1 MYTEKKNSK
10 LEKKLQIKDLA
21 QIATEKIHE
30 NKLLLETL
38 SFYKQKI
45 EIIKS
50 FMNRKNN
57 NENSEIKTT
66 ANSTEIKSNIDEP
79 NINESIKKEFT
90 EYNEEMKKFKTN
102 LNESI
107 KKLLV
112 KYETNNNIAFD
123 ESSLQNI
130 NLQKYRNDNFILFYD
145 LRPKN
150 DIIKKLNENI
160 LNSRR
165 YSVFREAKRES
176 YVTPVNSET
185 YINNDNL
192 YLQRDLQIECKHCN
206 KCINKLKK
214 KMKTLKKIKE
224 KEEYLQK
231 VIDYF
236 EKENNISLEKKESS
250 IFKKK
255 KENNANNFLSFSSNK
270 KKVVNNKRKNNMN
283 NNNYNSI
290 TIDEL
295 GKKYQFEEDFDDLG
309 GGYNDDQT
317 YMANKGGIN
326 NLLFSNDNETK
337 NKIEKKKEKE
347 KEVKKK
353 FNFLTVD
360 ELFDLENDEGEKEV
374 IIQDELHSDDEV
386 VFEKKIKNKVR
397 ISTMY
402 LSEIKKTVPN
412 LYLNQIEFNKK
423 KIMNEADLY
432 SYQRREYFKQN
443 VDENIRLMKK
453 RIKKLKKRLSINK
466 QKLQALIE
474 FDKKAKEKYKVLKPL
489 KVQSSLK
496 DYNISFMR
504 REFYNFKNKKNDII
518 AEVDEKNYENEEK
531 KNDDSEEEEGDV
543 DDYSDE
549 MRKKKKFNKNNI
561 VATEANDEDDK
572 QNNIGNYY
580 DYDYDKPKSK

>member
-192 YLQRDLQIECKHCN
+192 LLQRDLQIECKHCN

-255 KENNANNFLSFSSNK
+255 KENNTNNFLSFSSNK
-270 KKVVNNKRKNNMN
+270 KKVANNKRKNNMN

-295 GKKYQFEEDFDDLG
+295 GKKYQFEEDFNDLG

-531 KNDDSEEEEGDV
+531 KNDDSEEEGDV

>member
-66 ANSTEIKSNIDEP
+66 ANSTEIKSNIDEQ

-176 YVTPVNSET
+176 YVTPVNSEA

-270 KKVVNNKRKNNMN
+270 KKVANNKRKNNMN

-295 GKKYQFEEDFDDLG
+295 GKKYQFEEDFNDLG

-397 ISTMY
+397 ISTMH

-531 KNDDSEEEEGDV
+531 KNDDSEEEGDV

>member
-90 EYNEEMKKFKTN
+90 EYNEEMKKFKAN

-176 YVTPVNSET
+176 YVTPVNSEPQ
-185 YINNDNL
+185 INNDNL

-295 GKKYQFEEDFDDLG
+295 GKKYQFEEDFNDLG

-326 NLLFSNDNETK
+326 NLLFSNEDKTK

-531 KNDDSEEEEGDV
+531 KNDDSEEEGDV

>member
-66 ANSTEIKSNIDEP
+66 ANSTEIKSNIDEQ

-295 GKKYQFEEDFDDLG
+295 GKKYQFEEDFNDLG

-402 LSEIKKTVPN
+402 LSEIKKKVPN

-443 VDENIRLMKK
+443 IDENIRLMKK

-504 REFYNFKNKKNDII
+504 REFYNFRNKKNDVI
-518 AEVDEKNYENEEK
+518 AEVDEKNYDNEEK
-531 KNDDSEEEEGDV
+531 KNDDSQDEGDV

-561 VATEANDEDDK
+561 VATEANDEEDK
-572 QNNIGNYY
+572 KNDIGNYY

>member
-224 KEEYLQK
+224 EEEYLQK

-295 GKKYQFEEDFDDLG
+295 GKKYQFEEDFNDLG

-531 KNDDSEEEEGDV
+531 KNDDSEEEGDV

>member
-66 ANSTEIKSNIDEP
+66 ANSTEIKSNIDEQ

-165 YSVFREAKRES
+165 YSVFRETKRES

-192 YLQRDLQIECKHCN
+192 LLQRDLQIECKHCN

-214 KMKTLKKIKE
+214 KMKTLKIIKE

-295 GKKYQFEEDFDDLG
+295 GKKYQFEEDFNDLG

-402 LSEIKKTVPN
+402 LSEIKKKVPN

-531 KNDDSEEEEGDV
+531 KNDDSEEEGDV

>member
-165 YSVFREAKRES
+165 YSVFRETKRES

-192 YLQRDLQIECKHCN
+192 LLQRDLQIECKHCN

-295 GKKYQFEEDFDDLG
+295 GKKYQFEEDFNDLG

-531 KNDDSEEEEGDV
+531 KNDDSEEEGDV

>member
-66 ANSTEIKSNIDEP
+66 ANSTEIKSNIVEP

-107 KKLLV
+107 KKLLI

-255 KENNANNFLSFSSNK
+255 KENNANNFLSFSSNR

-295 GKKYQFEEDFDDLG
+295 GKKYQFEEDFNDLG

-504 REFYNFKNKKNDII
+504 KEFYNFKNKKNDII

-531 KNDDSEEEEGDV
+531 KNDDSVEEGDV

>member
-66 ANSTEIKSNIDEP
+66 ANSTEIKINIDEP
-79 NINESIKKEFT
+79 NINESIKKDFT

-192 YLQRDLQIECKHCN
+192 LLQRDLQIECKHCN

-270 KKVVNNKRKNNMN
+270 KKVANNKRKNNMN

-295 GKKYQFEEDFDDLG
+295 GKKYQFEEDFNDLG

-531 KNDDSEEEEGDV
+531 KNDDSEEEGDV

>member
-1 MYTEKKNSK
+1 MYTEKNSK
-10 LEKKLQIKDLA
+10 LEKKIQIKDLA
-21 QIATEKIHE
+21 QIATEKIHQ

-176 YVTPVNSET
+176 YVTPVNSEA

-295 GKKYQFEEDFDDLG
+295 GKKYQFEEDFNDLG

-531 KNDDSEEEEGDV
+531 KNDDSEEEGDV

>member
-176 YVTPVNSET
+176 YVTPVNSEA

-270 KKVVNNKRKNNMN
+270 KKVANNKRKNNMN

-295 GKKYQFEEDFDDLG
+295 GKKYQFEEDFNDLG

-531 KNDDSEEEEGDV
+531 KNVDSEEEGDV

-561 VATEANDEDDK
+561 VATEANDEEDK
-572 QNNIGNYY
+572 KNDIGNYY

>member
-10 LEKKLQIKDLA
+10 LEKKLQIKGLA

-176 YVTPVNSET
+176 YVTPVNSEA

-214 KMKTLKKIKE
+214 KMKTLKIIKE

-295 GKKYQFEEDFDDLG
+295 GKKYQFEEDFNDLG

-531 KNDDSEEEEGDV
+531 KNDVSEEEGDV

-561 VATEANDEDDK
+561 VATEANDEEDK
-572 QNNIGNYY
+572 KNDIGNYY

>member
-66 ANSTEIKSNIDEP
+66 ANSTEIKSNIDEQ

-176 YVTPVNSET
+176 YVTPINSET

-270 KKVVNNKRKNNMN
+270 KKVANNKRKNNMN

-295 GKKYQFEEDFDDLG
+295 GKKYQFEEDFNDLG

-531 KNDDSEEEEGDV
+531 KNDDSEEEGDV

>member
-165 YSVFREAKRES
+165 YSVFRETKRES
-176 YVTPVNSET
+176 YVTPVNSEPQ
-185 YINNDNL
+185 INNDNL

-295 GKKYQFEEDFDDLG
+295 GKKYQFEEDFNDLG

-531 KNDDSEEEEGDV
+531 KNDDSEEEGDV

>member
-295 GKKYQFEEDFDDLG
+295 GKKYQFEEDFNDLG

-531 KNDDSEEEEGDV
+531 KNDDSEEEGDV

-580 DYDYDKPKSK
+580 DYDKPKSK

>member
-176 YVTPVNSET
+176 YVTPVNSEA

-270 KKVVNNKRKNNMN
+270 KKVANNKRKNNMN

-295 GKKYQFEEDFDDLG
+295 GKKYQFEEDFNDLG

-397 ISTMY
+397 INTMY

-531 KNDDSEEEEGDV
+531 KNDDSEEEGDV

>member
-66 ANSTEIKSNIDEP
+66 ANSTEIKSNIDGP

-192 YLQRDLQIECKHCN
+192 LLQRDLQIECKHCN

-224 KEEYLQK
+224 QEEYLQK

-255 KENNANNFLSFSSNK
+255 KENNTNNFLSFSSNK
-270 KKVVNNKRKNNMN
+270 KKVANNKRKNNMN

-295 GKKYQFEEDFDDLG
+295 GKKYQFEEDFNDLG

-531 KNDDSEEEEGDV
+531 KNDDSEEEGDV